1 MKKDAPAEPL
11 GRSVDSG
18 RRKPIG
24 VATVLPKPAADIL
37 VEAAHFARQFEAG
50 TFARRRAIE
59 DAIMAVKAR
68 WPECFRKD

>member
-1 MKKDAPAEPL
+1 MKKDGAVEPL
-11 GRSVDSG
+11 GRSADSG
-18 RRKPIG
+18 RREPIG

-37 VEAAHFARQFEAG
+37 VSAAHFARQFEVG

-59 DAIMAVKAR
+59 DAILAVKAR